1 MTTYCGADCTVC
13 SFRKTCRGCR
23 ATCGS
28 PFGGRC
34 VAAEYIKTGGIEAY
48 RSFKER
54 LTEEINVLLGMLSL
68 PAPQGLT
75 ELAGAAVNL
84 AYPLPGGERVKL
96 LDDKD
101 IYLGT
106 QIACAD
112 TGEMIGVIADTTF
125 ILISRFGADGSDPE
139 ILLLRKR

>member
-54 LTEEINVLLGMLSL
+54 LPEEINVLLGTLSL
-68 PAPQGLT
+68 PAAQGLV
-75 ELAGAAVNL
+75 ELVGAAVNL
-84 AYPLPGGERVKL
+84 EYPLPGGERVKL

-139 ILLLRKR
+139 ILLLKKR